1 MQWYNS
7 KNQTKKQK
15 FDEEMKGTGA
25 LDILNPTRRGFMS
38 TAGSVAIGAL
48 GVAGAN
54 TLVAL
59 NNGARADGKPIP
71 VGAMLPFTG
80 WGADDA
86 RNFQYG
92 IELAVEEINEYGGVL
107 GRPIEV
113 HFEDTKGITAET
125 VTSAAR
131 RLIDRHNVH
140 AIINGYNSLSVRAE
154 YDTVADAGIPY
165 LHDNTQ
171 YGHQF
176 AVRDN
181 PDRYYCIF
189 QDDPSEY

>member
-86 RNFQYG
+86 RN
-92 IELAVEEINEYGGVL
+92 L
-107 GRPIEV
+107 
-113 HFEDTKGITAET
+113 
-125 VTSAAR
+125 
-131 RLIDRHNVH
+131 DRK
-140 AIINGYNSLSVRAE
+140 SV
-154 YDTVADAGIPY
+154 V
-165 LHDNTQ
+165 
-171 YGHQF
+171 
-176 AVRDN
+176 
-181 PDRYYCIF
+181 
-189 QDDPSEY
+189 